1 MTLESKVAARTK
13 ELEQRA
19 RQLEKLTLELSAT
32 EERERERLAAI
43 LHGDLQQVLAAARL
57 RVSLLGDEACTPE
70 QTQEAIGQLK
80 EMLAYAL
87 EKSRS
92 LSHELSPAALREG
105 DLVETFEWLAEQM
118 RTKHGLT
125 VRVAARSTVP
135 ARSDAV
141 KALLYRSAQEM
152 LFNVVKHA
160 QVHEARLRV
169 RRLGRYI
176 GLSVSDQGCGFDPAE
191 VSKTGGLGLRSIRER
206 VALLSGRM
214 KTKSVRDRGTTF
226 HIILP
231 DSGLST
237 NGAPVKEE
245 PDGRAASER
254 RA

>member
-1 MTLESKVAARTK
+1 VTLESKVAARTE

-19 RQLEKLTLELSAT
+19 RQLEKLTLELSAA
-32 EERERERLAAI
+32 EERERERLAAV
-43 LHGDLQQVLAAARL
+43 LHGDLQQVLAAACL
-57 RVSLLGDEACTPE
+57 RTSLLSDETCTPE
-70 QTQEAIGQLK
+70 QTQETIGQLK

-141 KALLYRSAQEM
+141 ALLYRSAQEM